1 MGSNVIIGIVIAI
14 VIIAAILYFVAY
26 FMKKKNQ
33 DRLKAIEKRKETLFD
48 LPVLEEIDG
57 IKKMHLVG
65 QSQNSFRKW
74 NQRWVDLST
83 KSFADLESQIFEA
96 ESQNETFRFMKSS
109 AAAETAEK
117 TMLEMETEAEAIR
130 TGLRFLHDSEAR
142 NSEQVQHALD
152 VFEEMQKGLR
162 DDSVSYGTAL
172 PELQKR
178 VKTVEDEFTQFVTL
192 NTSGDPL
199 EAREILE
206 KAEKHTYEVEEVMK
220 RVPALFKDLDETF
233 PDQIKEIEKVYTQ
246 MQEEK
251 YVLPADTAFEDKL
264 QHVKKR
270 VENSLSDLEKMEID
284 RVEADNNITAKEID
298 DLYAVLE
305 KEMASKK
312 YVVTNRKTIGEFI
325 EHAARN
331 NHQLMI
337 ELDHTSQ
344 SYALNHNEL
353 GRARGFQTEIE
364 ELDRRNRQVEPQL
377 ENNELP
383 YSEVEDYYRS
393 SFKILDDIETQQVQ
407 IDEEVHSLRTDEQRA
422 QEKVEEFEF
431 RLRKMKRDVEK
442 QRLPGLPKDYLSLF
456 FTVTDHVED
465 LDKALNKIR
474 INVDDVN
481 QLVAMCEKDVDV
493 LDNRTEELI
502 DSAALSEQMMQYA
515 NRYRHNYTNVKDA
528 IDQSLHLF
536 NDEYRYKDA
545 LNVVGSELDRV
556 EPGAYERIEQFYHDN
571 KDSFY

>member
-83 KSFADLESQIFEA
+83 KSFAELESQIFEA
-96 ESQNETFRFMKSS
+96 ESQNETFRFMKSN

-117 TMLEMETEAEAIR
+117 TMLDMETEAEAIR
-130 TGLRFLHDSEAR
+130 TGLRFLHDSEER
-142 NSEQVQHALD
+142 NSEQVQQALD

-162 DDSVSYGTAL
+162 EDGVSYGTAL

-178 VKTVEDEFTQFVTL
+178 VKTVEEEFTQFVTL

-220 RVPALFKDLDETF
+220 RVPPLFKDLDETF
-233 PDQIKEIEKVYTQ
+233 PDQIKEIETVYAQ

-251 YVLPADTAFEDKL
+251 YVLPDVGFEDKL

-284 RVEADNNITAKEID
+284 RVEGDSSVTAKEIE
-298 DLYAVLE
+298 DLYTILE

-312 YVVTNRKTIGEFI
+312 YVITNRKTISEFI

-383 YSEVEDYYRS
+383 YSEVEAYYRN
-393 SFKILDDIETQQVQ
+393 SFKVLDDIETQQVQ
-407 IDEEVHSLRTDEQRA
+407 IDEEIHSLRTDEQHA

-431 RLRKMKRDVEK
+431 KLRKMKREVEM

-456 FTVTDHVED
+456 FTVTEHVED

-481 QLVAMCEKDVDV
+481 QLTAMCEKDVEV
-493 LDNRTEELI
+493 LENRTQELV

-515 NRYRHNYTNVKDA
+515 NRYRHNFTNVKDA
-528 IDQSLHLF
+528 IDESLYLF
-536 NDEYRYKDA
+536 NNEYRYKDS
-545 LNVVGSELDRV
+545 LNVIGTELERV
-556 EPGAYERIEQFYHDN
+556 EPGAYDRIEKFYHEH
-571 KDSFY
+571 KDSLY